1 VPAELVHVS
10 LAAGI
15 AGALPLGP
23 VDPAQQ
29 SAFVLGSVATDVNN
43 LLGWTREETHFWP
56 WPDEGNPSGAHVLL
70 ARYPQ
75 LQAQQLAPLERA
87 FVAGYLCHLLTDEQ
101 EILTLSRPY
110 VTRLVGVA
118 SPEWREVRL
127 AALIVVDAAV
137 EASDPPRLQRGIG
150 QLRDALQLPLSDPL
164 LPFLRLED
172 VRAWANLT
180 LAVSHLPPGQPR
192 VQPHRA
198 QETPSPD
205 LRARRAALIE
215 YVGRA
220 IPPQAIAELMQRAG
234 SESLDFCAAYLD
246 GGPLPV
252 PRGTAPPPPAQA
264 HRGFGGEAP

>member
-15 AGALPLGP
+15 AGALPL
-23 VDPAQQ
+23 DPAQQ

-43 LLGWTREETHFWP
+43 LLGWSREETHFWP

-75 LQAQQLAPLERA
+75 LQAQLLGPLERA
-87 FVAGYLCHLLTDEQ
+87 FVAGYLCHLITDEQ

-127 AALIVVDAAV
+127 ASLIVVDAAV
-137 EASDPPRLQRGIG
+137 EAFAPPRLQRGIG
-150 QLRDALQLPLSDPL
+150 QLRDALQLPLGDPL

-172 VRAWANLT
+172 VRAWAGLT
-180 LAVSHLPPGQPR
+180 LAVSHLPPSQPR

-198 QETPSPD
+198 QETLPPD
-205 LRARRAALIE
+205 LRARRAALNE
-215 YVGRA
+215 DLRRA
-220 IPPQAIAELMQRAG
+220 IPPEAIAELAQRAER
-234 SESLDFCAAYLD
+234 ESLDFCAAYLA
-246 GGPLPV
+246 GAPLPV
-252 PRGTAPPPPAQA
+252 PRGTAPPGQL
-264 HRGFGGEAP
+264 

>member
-15 AGALPLGP
+15 AGALPL
-23 VDPAQQ
+23 DPTQQ

-43 LLGWTREETHFWP
+43 LLGWSREETHFWP

-75 LQAQQLAPLERA
+75 LQAQQLPTLERA
-87 FVAGYLCHLLTDEQ
+87 FVAGYLCHLITDEQ

-150 QLRDALQLPLSDPL
+150 QLRDALQLPLGDPL

-172 VRAWANLT
+172 VRAWAGLT
-180 LAVSHLPPGQPR
+180 LAVSHLPPSQRR
-192 VQPHRA
+192 VQPHRVP
-198 QETPSPD
+198 ETPPPSPD
-205 LRARRAALIE
+205 LQAHRAALNE
-215 YVGRA
+215 DLRRA
-220 IPPQAIAELMQRAG
+220 IPAEAIAELAQRAEG
-234 SESLDFCAAYLD
+234 ESLDFCAAYLA
-246 GGPLPV
+246 GAPLPV
-252 PRGTAPPPPAQA
+252 PQGTALPDQ
-264 HRGFGGEAP
+264 R